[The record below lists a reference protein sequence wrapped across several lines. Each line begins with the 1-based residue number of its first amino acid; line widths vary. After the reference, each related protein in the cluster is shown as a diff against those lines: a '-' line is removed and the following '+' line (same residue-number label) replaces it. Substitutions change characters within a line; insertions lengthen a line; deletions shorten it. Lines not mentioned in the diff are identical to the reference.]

1 MSNSIRT
8 IPDLT
13 VGTTAVPLV
22 PESNAGGQG
31 SPHKWASC
39 SIQNNSTV
47 GGGQIVYVGDS
58 LVSPT
63 RKSAALTP
71 GQSYSISGSAVDPS
85 LIYVVASAAGAT
97 VSPSGS

>member
-22 PESNAGGQG
+22 PEDNAGGQG
-31 SPHKWASC
+31 SRHKWASC
-39 SIQNNSTV
+39 SIQNNSTS
-47 GGGQIVYVGDS
+47 GQIVYVGDS
-58 LVSPT
+58 LVSST

-85 LIYVVASAAGAT
+85 LIYVVASAAAAT